1 MIALALLLQAAV
13 AEPTPPSCD
22 PGAYLDAAQPEARTR
37 LTERMTDH
45 RKISGMVGFMLLG
58 GMTSLKV
65 KTVLPGKAAAVRTAL
80 VRPRFLFCYEAQES
94 SEGAAD
100 DGGMRY
106 VGTSAQAMSPHEYR
120 LVRFDIEGDQREVV
134 LAANSV
140 TGPKTGDIEK
150 STVRF
155 EVREVAP
162 GQYLVTPQKDLAPG
176 EYGFLKTAGN
186 ITAANGK
193 RAPAERV
200 LDFAVE

>member
-1 MIALALLLQAAV
+1 
-13 AEPTPPSCD
+13 
-22 PGAYLDAAQPEARTR
+22 
-37 LTERMTDH
+37 
-45 RKISGMVGFMLLG
+45 MVGFMLLG

-65 KTVLPGKAAAVRTAL
+65 KTVLPGKAAAVRMKAA
-80 VRPRFLFCYEAQES
+80 RPSFLFCFEVREPAGEAD
-94 SEGAAD
+94 D
-100 DGGMRY
+100 DGGMSY
-106 VGTSAQAMSPHEYR
+106 VGTSAQAASPREYR
-120 LVRFDIEGDQREVV
+120 LVRFDVEGDQREVV

-150 STVRF
+150 SNVRF
-155 EVREVAP
+155 EIKDVAP

-200 LDFAVE
+200 LDFAID